1 MGKVKSW
8 LMSMEEDAT
17 WMSRDGW
24 AGKHGSSNLR
34 IYDEVQD
41 QIAHEMAVHRVQ
53 CLNDFIE
60 GR

>member
-8 LMSMEEDAT
+8 LMTMEEDAT

-24 AGKHGSSNLR
+24 AGKHGSFNLR

-41 QIAHEMAVHRVQ
+41 QIANEMAVHQVQ

>member
-8 LMSMEEDAT
+8 LTTMEEDAT

-41 QIAHEMAVHRVQ
+41 QIATEMAVHQVQ